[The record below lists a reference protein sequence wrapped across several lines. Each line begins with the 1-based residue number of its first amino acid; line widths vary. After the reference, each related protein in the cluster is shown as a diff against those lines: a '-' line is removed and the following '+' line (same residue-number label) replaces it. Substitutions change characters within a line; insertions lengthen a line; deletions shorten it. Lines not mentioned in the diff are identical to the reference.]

1 MVSQRGLDV
10 LRAIVQDYVS
20 SREPVGSKSLVDRHG
35 FGVSA
40 ATIRNDMAALEDEQ
54 LIVAPHTSSGRI
66 PTDKGYRVFVDH
78 LSEIRQL
85 SSSQRQGIERFLG
98 ESDDFDDLLARTVRT
113 LSQLTNQVAVVQYPT
128 LGPAKVQHLEIVRL
142 GPSRMMSVLITD
154 NGRVEQRLVES
165 RVEVSE
171 EDIISLRDQL
181 NASIAGK
188 QLTEVEATLR
198 GVQPGNPGLSGVEG
212 ALIQALIEQV
222 QANRQSKLVLAGTAN
237 LLKTENDFSGSLY
250 PLLDAIEEQVV
261 VLKLL
266 TEMQVPAEVVN
277 VSIGREH
284 ASTGLEQTSLVST
297 GYSSTGEISQVGL
310 LGPTRMDYSGNIAAV
325 QAVARYLSTLLDSQ
339 HGA

>member
-85 SSSQRQGIERFLG
+85 SSSQRHGIERFLG

-142 GPSRMMSVLITD
+142 GPSRLMSVLITD
-154 NGRVEQRLVES
+154 NGRVEQRLIET
-165 RVEVSE
+165 RAEVSE
-171 EDIISLRDQL
+171 DDIVTLRDRL

-188 QLTEVEATLR
+188 QLTEVEATLL
-198 GVQPGNPGLSGVEG
+198 GVAPGHPELSVIED
-212 ALIQALIEQV
+212 ALIQALTEQV

-237 LLKTENDFSGSLY
+237 LLKTENDFTGSLY

-266 TEMQVPAEVVN
+266 TEMQVAAEVVN

-284 ASTGLEQTSLVST
+284 GSSGLEQTSLVST
-297 GYSSTGEISQVGL
+297 GYSSAGEISQVGL

>member
-1 MVSQRGLDV
+1 MVTQRGLDV

-40 ATIRNDMAALEDEQ
+40 ATIRNDMAALEEEQ
-54 LIVAPHTSSGRI
+54 LIAAPHTSSGRI

-85 SSSQRQGIERFLG
+85 SGTARQGIERFLG
-98 ESDDFDDLLARTVRT
+98 ESDDFEDLLARTVRT
-113 LSQLTNQVAVVQYPT
+113 LSQLTNQVAVVQYPA
-128 LGPAKVQHLEIVRL
+128 LGPARVQHLELVRL
-142 GPSRMMSVLITD
+142 GANRLMSILITD
-154 NGRVEQRLVES
+154 NGRVEQRMVETGT
-165 RVEVSE
+165 EVS
-171 EDIISLRDQL
+171 DDDVSVLRVRL
-181 NASIAGK
+181 NSSIAGK
-188 QLTEVEATLR
+188 PLSEVEAALQ
-198 GVQPGNPGLSGVEG
+198 GVQTGRPDLSAPEH
-212 ALIQALIEQV
+212 ALVVALSEQV

-237 LLKTENDFSGSLY
+237 LLRTETDFTGNLY

-266 TEMQVPAEVVN
+266 NEMQVAGDLVN

-284 ASTGLEQTSLVST
+284 AQTGLEQTSLVST
-297 GYSSTGEISQVGL
+297 GYSSAGEISQVAL

-325 QAVARYLSTLLDSQ
+325 QAVARYLTHLLDSSP
-339 HGA
+339 GA

>member
-20 SREPVGSKSLVDRHG
+20 SREPVGSKSLVNRHG

-54 LIVAPHTSSGRI
+54 LIAAPHTSSGRI

-85 SSSQRQGIERFLG
+85 SGTQRHGIERFLG
-98 ESDDFDDLLARTVRT
+98 ESDDFEDLLARTVRS
-113 LSQLTNQVAVVQYPT
+113 LSQLTNQVAIVQYPA

-142 GPSRMMSVLITD
+142 GPTRLMSVLIAD
-154 NGRVEQRLVES
+154 NGRVEQRLIET
-165 RVEVSE
+165 RVEVS
-171 EDIISLRDQL
+171 DDDVSVLKTKL
-181 NASIAGK
+181 NFAIAGK
-188 QLTEVEATLR
+188 PLSEVEA
-198 GVQPGNPGLSGVEG
+198 
-212 ALIQALIEQV
+212 ALLVSLGDHPELHALEQALVIALSEQV

-266 TEMQVPAEVVN
+266 TEMQVTSDVIN
-277 VSIGREH
+277 VSIGMEH
-284 ASTGLEQTSLVST
+284 ASSGLDQTSLVST
-297 GYSSTGEISQVGL
+297 GYSSAGEISQVGL
-310 LGPTRMDYSGNIAAV
+310 LGPTRMDYSANIAAV
-325 QAVARYLSTLLDSQ
+325 QAVARYLTTLLDSN

>member
-1 MVSQRGLDV
+1 MVTQRGLDV

-20 SREPVGSKSLVDRHG
+20 SREPVGSKSLVDKHG

-78 LSEIRQL
+78 LAEIRQL
-85 SSSQRQGIERFLG
+85 SGSQRQGIERFLG

-113 LSQLTNQVAVVQYPT
+113 LSQLTNQVAIVQYPS
-128 LGPAKVQHLEIVRL
+128 LGPAKVQHLEVVRL
-142 GPSRMMSVLITD
+142 APHRLMSILITD
-154 NGRVEQRLVES
+154 NGRVEQRLVETS
-165 RVEVSE
+165 VEVTE
-171 EDIISLRDQL
+171 EDVSVLRSRL
-181 NASIAGK
+181 NSSIAGK
-188 QLTEVEATLR
+188 ALSEVEAALHE
-198 GVQPGNPGLSGVEG
+198 VQTGRPDLGATEHALVMALS
-212 ALIQALIEQV
+212 EQV

-237 LLKTENDFSGSLY
+237 LLRTETDFSGNLY

-266 TEMQVPAEVVN
+266 NEMQVTGDLVN

-284 ASTGLEQTSLVST
+284 ATSGLEQTSLVST
-297 GYSSTGEISQVGL
+297 GYSSAGEISQVGL
-310 LGPTRMDYSGNIAAV
+310 LGPTRMDYSANIAAV
-325 QAVARYLSTLLDSQ
+325 QAVARYLSTLLDPAS
-339 HGA
+339 GN